1 MRSPILI
8 PIVKLNKKV
17 EMESWPPISFGNLKL
32 EIYENTSQDHTN
44 PLLTILRREN
54 ISFCCKNKS
63 RICQLKSDS
72 ESTQIIQTIESK
84 EINETVTKITIKFDD
99 SFLSNGIN
107 LLSLQFG
114 QMGQEKEEKSELTGL
129 EITLATQKM
138 EGKLGSETEQ
148 VRTRGEIHQFILCS
162 LSLQW
167 TIV

>member
-1 MRSPILI
+1 
-8 PIVKLNKKV
+8 
-17 EMESWPPISFGNLKL
+17 MESWPPISFGNLKL

-84 EINETVTKITIKFDD
+84 EINETVTKITIKFDK

-107 LLSLQFG
+107 LLSIQFG
-114 QMGQEKEEKSELTGL
+114 QMGQEKEEKSELTGI
-129 EITLATQKM
+129 EITLATSKM
-138 EGKLGSETEQ
+138 EGKLDFEPDL
-148 VRTRGEIHQFILCS
+148 VRNRGEIHQGFN
-162 LSLQW
+162 
-167 TIV
+167 